1 MTKEFKR
8 TFFSSSIALLLV
20 ITNLLCLKYTNFA
33 SFVLPVSF
41 ITYPLISL
49 SVIMLVDLYGRKTA
63 KHAIFSAFILQL
75 FILIPFLLSTSL
87 SNQSTIPDLSIEISR
102 IFEINVVNIITS
114 LCSFSILSY
123 ITINL
128 FESFK
133 VKEQR
138 SIGSIVCIFIFTL
151 LYGAIYLLV
160 TNYKLDFDMI
170 IKLLYTHVISSVF
183 MTMICYGLYYVLKEN
198 EEFYEIDRVTTEDKS
213 LNDLID
219 EEKLKVPKKKKR
231 RKKPNN
237 QQKSSKDT
245 PKK

>member
-75 FILIPFLLSTSL
+75 FILIPFLLATSL

-133 VKEQR
+133 AKEQR